1 MKKKIC
7 MLLLGSI
14 GLISFQGCKKDV
26 KTDEAIGKT
35 DVNNQS
41 KEKLTKFL
49 AITLGTTEGKVI
61 YVDKDKEFIING
73 WFHKSLESV
82 QGQYETANEY
92 KANYEK

>member
-1 MKKKIC
+1 MKKITC
-7 MLLLGSI
+7 VLLLGSI
-14 GLISFQGCKKDV
+14 SAMSFQGCKKDV
-26 KTDEAIGKT
+26 GTDQAIGKT

-49 AITLGTTEGKVI
+49 AITLGTKESKVI
-61 YVDKDKEFIING
+61 YVEKDKEFIING

-92 KANYEK
+92 KTNYEK